1 MYGMKNFKNKM
12 SWLYYVPLA
21 IGIMAL
27 SSYILRAIRRSDFF
41 YYDIRQIAD
50 YIHAF
55 LQENIYI
62 SYFIAFFPFTSFV
75 SIWVAA
81 SFLEHKKISK
91 KIFLASVGF
100 NLLYC
105 ILFVDEL
112 MHLSV

>member
-1 MYGMKNFKNKM
+1 MYDMKNFKGKLN
-12 SWLYYVPLA
+12 WTYYIPLA

-27 SSYILRAIRRSDFF
+27 SSYILRAVGSSDYF
-41 YYDIRQIAD
+41 DSGIRQIAA
-50 YIHAF
+50 YIYTALLGNVIIRWF
-55 LQENIYI
+55 MIL
-62 SYFIAFFPFTSFV
+62 SPFTSFV

-105 ILFVDEL
+105 ILFVNGFIRAT
-112 MHLSV
+112 